1 MGYDDFNTIDRRLER
16 ELQRALRF
24 KSASDSLVK
33 NNQAKDQLFNRKK
46 LETIIQNGIND
57 SSMMPQAKNSLMEY
71 SKSNPNDARYAKQ
84 LGFELQSAENLDK
97 EKTQTRINLENA
109 LHKISNLDPLV
120 QTNQDSLKAMTD
132 NVNLWQDRAGELGMN
147 QLLTTSNT
155 RENKILG
162 NLKKTDAINK
172 SLNSFLKFNGDLDQY
187 QLAYGD
193 LKKTQLFLQT
203 GELGK
208 ASTSLGDAYE
218 TKSTGRKRLTIGKNT
233 NGSPLM
239 GTLVGA
245 NEAFKKKFD
254 EETQKWGWDLDD
266 NGQRIFQ
273 DNIRTDISGFEGKPI
288 IEDTKKV
295 VPVGTKKPWDPGG
308 ASSEFL
314 VANGYYK
321 ESAKDENG
329 KVTDKWFAPDGE
341 PADDEEMAQ
350 ASLGFKTRRQVQQDN
365 KVRIADRD
373 TAAGTTIGQMIDL
386 QRATFTVSPLNEK
399 NTTGKSRNAGRFKK
413 AHKVGFLF
421 EKDWFDPKSMKSVES
436 IELMQ
441 KDILSYM
448 ADNMDKFKP
457 STNLKGT
464 YDSEDDRIKGARA
477 VFESQEWKGLMSD
490 NSDDKHLINENF
502 DFIGVEP
509 TGGWDDDS
517 VSQADLLQRFYHI
530 WYAMERQRM
539 QLKGDA
545 LGGGG
550 YAPGMPQ

>member
-1 MGYDDFNTIDRRLER
+1 
-16 ELQRALRF
+16 
-24 KSASDSLVK
+24 
-33 NNQAKDQLFNRKK
+33 
-46 LETIIQNGIND
+46 
-57 SSMMPQAKNSLMEY
+57 
-71 SKSNPNDARYAKQ
+71 
-84 LGFELQSAENLDK
+84 
-97 EKTQTRINLENA
+97 
-109 LHKISNLDPLV
+109 
-120 QTNQDSLKAMTD
+120 
-132 NVNLWQDRAGELGMN
+132 
-147 QLLTTSNT
+147 
-155 RENKILG
+155 
-162 NLKKTDAINK
+162 
-172 SLNSFLKFNGDLDQY
+172 
-187 QLAYGD
+187 
-193 LKKTQLFLQT
+193 
-203 GELGK
+203 
-208 ASTSLGDAYE
+208 
-218 TKSTGRKRLTIGKNT
+218 
-233 NGSPLM
+233 
-239 GTLVGA
+239 
-245 NEAFKKKFD
+245 
-254 EETQKWGWDLDD
+254 
-266 NGQRIFQ
+266 
-273 DNIRTDISGFEGKPI
+273 
-288 IEDTKKV
+288 
-295 VPVGTKKPWDPGG
+295 
-308 ASSEFL
+308 
-314 VANGYYK
+314 
-321 ESAKDENG
+321 
-329 KVTDKWFAPDGE
+329 
-341 PADDEEMAQ
+341 MAQ

-386 QRATFTVSPLNEK
+386 QRATFTVSPLSEK
-399 NTTGKSRNAGRFKK
+399 NLTGKSRNAGKFKK